1 MLKKRNNLF
10 KKIYNLKL
18 KYKKSRLEQNK
29 NQSIAFTREVNSIL
43 QLIREWSPEDQ
54 SANMAETFVAFKA
67 INKVISSMEEILMI
81 QKGTQITLE
90 GGKISRLEKKCCKR
104 KKNHCL
110 GLKSPHSYFCLIPTV
125 SIPLS
130 RPLLENLQV
139 TFSFYLQVISFFL
152 FPFLFFFF
160 SFCPVK
166 SLIVMETNRKKHLH
180 CRNFFHGKYCQYL
193 HI

>member
-90 GGKISRLEKKCCKR
+90 GREDFQIGKKVLQEKKE
-104 KKNHCL
+104 
-110 GLKSPHSYFCLIPTV
+110 
-125 SIPLS
+125 PLFRS
-130 RPLLENLQV
+130 
-139 TFSFYLQVISFFL
+139 
-152 FPFLFFFF
+152 
-160 SFCPVK
+160 
-166 SLIVMETNRKKHLH
+166 
-180 CRNFFHGKYCQYL
+180 
-193 HI
+193 